1 MVMAEAPI
9 RLDLPRQGTVARTP
23 GTRRRDTMATEALQ
37 ALPTEVQG
45 KEAAQGML
53 ETEKLLQMIN
63 QIKVN
68 LLLFLTCGTW
78 DSSQMRL
85 KLLLILV

>member
-1 MVMAEAPI
+1 MAEAPK
-9 RLDLPRQGTVARTP
+9 RLDLPRLGTVARTP
-23 GTRRRDTMATEALQ
+23 GTRRGRDTMATEALQ

-68 LLLFLTCGTW
+68 LLLFLICGTG